1 MIGICMK
8 CGSWDWDKEVEGNT
22 VRCPKCGHTWEKRTL
37 PLFILTGCSGVGKT
51 TTAQCIQQKK
61 VDFVVL
67 DADIFYGR
75 MELNSE
81 EGYWKRV
88 ELVEQLTMNIMQSG
102 RPVLWT
108 MAGNLDLL
116 PKVYCRRFFLEVK
129 CLALT
134 CEEELLRKRM
144 NEGRGITDEGWIQSS
159 VDYNEYFRTHDH
171 HGDTYFETF
180 DISGKAPAEVADY
193 VIEWVEKNY
202 LEA

>member
-1 MIGICMK
+1 MIGQCIK
-8 CGSWDWDKEVEGNT
+8 CGNHNWDKEVDGNK
-22 VRCPKCGHTWEKRTL
+22 VHCPKCGHTWEKRTL

-75 MELNSE
+75 MELHSE
-81 EGYWKRV
+81 EDYWERV
-88 ELVEQLTMNIMQSG
+88 ELMEQLSMNIMQSG

-116 PKVYCRRFFLEVK
+116 HKGYCRRFFSDVK

-144 NEGRGITDEGWIQSS
+144 KEGRCITDEGWIQSS
-159 VDYNEYFRTHDH
+159 VDYNEYFRTHDQL
-171 HGDTYFETF
+171 GDTYFDSF
-180 DISGKAPAEVADY
+180 DISGKAVEEVADY
-193 VIEWVEKNY
+193 VIEWVKDKC
-202 LEA
+202 

>member
-1 MIGICMK
+1 MIGICIK
-8 CGSWDWDKEVEGNT
+8 CGNWDWDKEVNGNE
-22 VRCPKCGHTWEKRTL
+22 VRCPKCGHTWEKQTL

-75 MELNSE
+75 MELDSE
-81 EGYWKRV
+81 DGYWKRV
-88 ELVEQLTMNIMQSG
+88 ELMEQLSMNIIQSG

-108 MAGNLDLL
+108 MAGNIDLL
-116 PKVYCRRFFLEVK
+116 HKVYCRRFFSDVK

-134 CEEELLRKRM
+134 CEEKLLRKRM
-144 NEGRGITDEGWIQSS
+144 KEGRGITDEGWIQSS

-180 DISGKAPAEVADY
+180 DISGKPVNEVADY
-193 VIEWVEKNY
+193 VISWMKEMS
-202 LEA
+202 